1 MKRMVILAICLSG
14 FLLLSG
20 CGPKTPI
27 IEDNPENSQTEY
39 HIPASD
45 EYSREAGESNASDE
59 IVAPENGMVQS
70 ILTNEWVTEEVASTR
85 PIAVII
91 PNEARAV
98 PHYNLSEASVLY
110 ETKVEG
116 SMSRMMAIYEDWENL
131 QKIGNVRSLR
141 SYFAYWAF
149 EWDAII
155 VHFGG
160 PYFIYDLLGQA
171 GTDNIDCAHD
181 ENAFFRTAD
190 RDMPHNA
197 YTSGAMILSSAQ
209 KDGYSLSYR
218 SVTEKRHFQFA
229 PEDAPNDLSQYGDNA
244 QNATFVDM
252 TAAFPLTRCYFDYN
266 EEDGL
271 YYRYQYLSGGVDG
284 PHMDGATGEQ
294 LSFSNILVQHI
305 VQEEIGGGYLAMQ
318 CHDTTKDGWFFTRG
332 KGIHVTWKKISD
344 YGATKFYDDN
354 GKEISLNS
362 GKTMIL
368 VIRDSDNF
376 TFR

>member
-1 MKRMVILAICLSG
+1 MKCKKILLICFSCLV
-14 FLLLSG
+14 LLSG
-20 CGPKTPI
+20 CSSNTI
-27 IEDNPENSQTEY
+27 DDD
-39 HIPASD
+39 PASENTTV
-45 EYSREAGESNASDE
+45 EYTPPVTSAPSGETVDPNDMTE
-59 IVAPENGMVQS
+59 DLPPEEGMVRS
-70 ILTNEWVTEEVASTR
+70 LLTNEWVKEEVAATR

-91 PNEARAV
+91 PNEAHAV
-98 PHYNLSEASVLY
+98 PHYNISKASVLY

-116 SMSRMMAIYEDWENL
+116 SMTRMMGIFEDWRDL

-160 PYFIYDLLGQA
+160 PYFIYDLIQQDGN
-171 GTDNIDCAHD
+171 DNIDGMNDSA
-181 ENAFFRTAD
+181 AFYRTAD
-190 RDMPHNA
+190 RDNPHNA
-197 YTSGAMILSSAQ
+197 YTSGAKILSSAQ
-209 KDGYSLSYR
+209 KDNYSLNYR
-218 SVTEKRHFQFA
+218 SVTEKNHFQFA
-229 PEDAPNDLSQYGDNA
+229 PANEPNDLSQYGSDA
-244 QNATFVDM
+244 KDASLVDM

-266 EEDGL
+266 ASDGF

-284 PHMDGATGEQ
+284 PHVDGATGEQ
-294 LSFSNILVQHI
+294 LKFSNILVQHI
-305 VQEEIGGGYLAMQ
+305 VQEEIGNGYLAMQ

-332 KGIHVTWKKISD
+332 KGIHVTWKKVSD

-354 GKEISLNS
+354 GKEIQMNS

-368 VIRDSDNF
+368 VIKDSDTF